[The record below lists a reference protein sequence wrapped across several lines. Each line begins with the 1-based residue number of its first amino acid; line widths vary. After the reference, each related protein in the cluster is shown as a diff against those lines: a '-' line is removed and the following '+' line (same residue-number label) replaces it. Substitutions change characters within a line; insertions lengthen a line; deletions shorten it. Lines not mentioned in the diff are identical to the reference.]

1 MKNFAII
8 INFEEKQCIWS
19 KQKRELA
26 RVLVFKQCVQCNLLS
41 SAVDRRDA
49 LGIGSP
55 NQPDQPKTKKSD
67 LLS

>member
-19 KQKRELA
+19 KQKREPL
-26 RVLVFKQCVQCNLLS
+26 RVLVLKQCVNLLS

-55 NQPDQPKTKKSD
+55 NNPTSPKQKSD